1 MIHTHIP
8 ILLMDVDG
16 LYMFVSHDHL
26 PWHDYPWSDPPGPA
40 CLKLGKV
47 LEALVSRTSDRTWKS
62 LGIFPWEKHEKNTE
76 ESTESSTFPSQNR
89 AKTGGG
95 WNLHFKTDPVGL
107 TLFLILAPFC
117 SSAVPTSLGWYYN
130 KNGYGMIQYGY
141 ICVKIQET
149 WTRRNRTY
157 FDVHHPWFRVVA
169 SFDWDWYPTV
179 SPSLSK
185 MLCMGHSSIPQILDG
200 SNMYLWLYRDVM
212 YHWQCNIST
221 YVM

>member
-1 MIHTHIP
+1 MIVCEKRMRVCLRRFVNLWQSMYLCLQQTNGVKSRRTVEVNLSRAKIP
-8 ILLMDVDG
+8 G
-16 LYMFVSHDHL
+16 WGGG
-26 PWHDYPWSDPPGPA
+26 PNPDPFDT
-40 CLKLGKV
+40 LKLFQMRDV
-47 LEALVSRTSDRTWKS
+47 
-62 LGIFPWEKHEKNTE
+62 
-76 ESTESSTFPSQNR
+76 
-89 AKTGGG
+89 
-95 WNLHFKTDPVGL
+95 